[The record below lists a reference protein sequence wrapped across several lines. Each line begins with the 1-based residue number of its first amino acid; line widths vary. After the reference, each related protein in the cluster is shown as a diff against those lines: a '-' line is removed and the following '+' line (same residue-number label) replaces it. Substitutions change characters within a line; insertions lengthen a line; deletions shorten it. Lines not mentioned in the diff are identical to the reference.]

1 MRNFK
6 MTIEYD
12 GTDFSGWQIQSDR
25 RTVQGE
31 LYSALERLGG
41 GDTLVTGAGRTDA
54 GVHATG
60 QVASVR
66 IDTRLAADEL
76 MRAVNASLP
85 DDVLVKR
92 AVEVPLSFNAR
103 FDARSRSY
111 RYIFIRRR
119 SAVWRRYFHLY
130 DGPLDTGSMQREAR
144 SLAGERDF
152 SSFCSSADACNS
164 KRCRV
169 IEAGVVE
176 TPPLLTFHITADHF
190 LHNMVRALAGTLLEI
205 GRGKALNMREILEA
219 MDRSAAGP
227 TLPPHGLY
235 LVEVR
240 YDSAGHSFSPS
251 R

>member
-12 GTDFSGWQIQSDR
+12 GTDFSGWQIQPDQ

-31 LYSALERLGG
+31 LYGALERLGG
-41 GDTLVTGAGRTDA
+41 DDTLITGAGRTDA

-66 IDTRLAADEL
+66 IDTRLSADEL
-76 MRAVNASLP
+76 MRAVNANLP
-85 DDVLVKR
+85 GDMLVKR
-92 AVEVPLSFNAR
+92 AEEAPLSFSAR

-111 RYIFIRRR
+111 SYIFIRRR
-119 SAVWRRYFHLY
+119 SAVWRRYFYLY
-130 DGPLDTGSMQREAR
+130 DGPLDVGAMRREAR
-144 SLAGERDF
+144 RLNGEYDF
-152 SSFCSSADACNS
+152 SSFCSSSDTCKS
-164 KRCRV
+164 KMCRV
-169 IEAGVVE
+169 IEAGIIE
-176 TPPLLTFHITADHF
+176 TPPLVTFRITADHF

-205 GRGKALNMREILEA
+205 GRGKPLSIKEMIEA
-219 MDRSAAGP
+219 KDRAAAGP

-240 YDSAGHSFSPS
+240 YEPTGRPF
-251 R
+251 

>member
-12 GTDFSGWQIQSDR
+12 GTDFSGWQIQPNQ

-31 LYSALERLGG
+31 LYSALERLG
-41 GDTLVTGAGRTDA
+41 DEETLVTGAGRTDA

-60 QVASVR
+60 QVANVR
-66 IDTRLAADEL
+66 IDTRLSTGEL
-76 MRAVNASLP
+76 MKAVNASLP
-85 DDVLVKR
+85 GDVLIKGVL
-92 AVEVPLSFNAR
+92 EVPLSFNAR
-103 FDARSRSY
+103 FHARSRSY

-119 SAVWRRYFHLY
+119 SAVWRRYFYLY
-130 DGPLDTGSMQREAR
+130 DGPIDVASMQREAA

-152 SSFCSSADACNS
+152 SSFCSSADMS
-164 KRCRV
+164 KFKRCRV
-169 IEAGVVE
+169 IDVGVID

-205 GRGKALNMREILEA
+205 GKGKPLNLKEILEA
-219 MDRSAAGP
+219 GDRTAAGP

-240 YDSAGHSFSPS
+240 Y
-251 R
+251 

>member
-1 MRNFK
+1 MRNYK
-6 MTIEYD
+6 LTLEYD
-12 GTDFSGWQIQSDR
+12 GGEFSGWQIQPDQ

-31 LYSALERLGG
+31 LYRALERLGG
-41 GDTLVTGAGRTDA
+41 GDTLITGAGRTDA

-66 IDTRLAADEL
+66 IDTRLSADEL

-85 DDVLVKR
+85 GDIIVKR
-92 AVEVPLSFNAR
+92 SEEVPLYFNAR

-111 RYIFIRRR
+111 RYLFIRRR
-119 SAVWRRYFHLY
+119 SAIWRKHFYLY
-130 DGPLDTGSMQREAR
+130 GGPLDTSVMQREAR
-144 SLAGERDF
+144 SLIGEHDF
-152 SSFCSSADACNS
+152 SSFCSSTDACNS
-164 KRCRV
+164 KRCIV
-169 IEAGVVE
+169 LDAGVIN

-205 GRGKALNMREILEA
+205 GKGKPLIMKEIIEA
-219 MDRSAAGP
+219 ADRAAAGP

-240 YDSAGHSFSPS
+240 YATLGGPS
-251 R
+251 E

>member
-12 GTDFSGWQIQSDR
+12 GTDFSGWQIQPDR

-31 LYSALERLGG
+31 LYSALERLG
-41 GDTLVTGAGRTDA
+41 DEETLITGAGRTDA

-66 IDTRLAADEL
+66 IDTKLSADEL
-76 MRAVNASLP
+76 MKAVNASLSG
-85 DDVLVKR
+85 DVLIRGVR
-92 AVEVPLSFNAR
+92 EVPLSFNAR
-103 FDARSRSY
+103 FYARSRSY

-130 DGPLDTGSMQREAR
+130 DGPLDIGSMQREAR
-144 SLAGERDF
+144 SLAGEGDF
-152 SSFCSSADACNS
+152 TSFCSSSDTCKS

-169 IEAGVVE
+169 IDVGVIE
-176 TPPLLTFHITADHF
+176 TPLLLTFHITADHF
-190 LHNMVRALAGTLLEI
+190 LHNMVRALAGTLIEI
-205 GRGKALNMREILEA
+205 GKGKPLTMKEILEA
-219 MDRSAAGP
+219 ADRAAAGP

-240 YDSAGHSFSPS
+240 Y
-251 R
+251 